1 MKRVMTLKSFNE
13 GLQNE
18 SDDKFLSDQIKELD
32 SEVKVTLEDA
42 NRFLN
47 FILHYEKKLTQ
58 LESRL
63 LEIRSLIEA
72 GKFDKS
78 LEIELMTLMK
88 RLQKLVDPQLKQKM
102 INRLEVIT
110 NFEEYASKKEEQ
122 LEWKVLRSRL
132 NSFKTILQ

>member
-13 GLQNE
+13 RLQNE

>member
-1 MKRVMTLKSFNE
+1 MTLKSLNE
-13 GLQNE
+13 SLQNE
-18 SDDKFLSDQIKELD
+18 IDDKFLSDQIKELD
-32 SEVKVTLEDA
+32 NELKITLEDA

-47 FILHYEKKLTQ
+47 FILNYGSKLTEI
-58 LESRL
+58 ESRL

-78 LEIELMTLMK
+78 LEIELQTLMK
-88 RLQKLVDPQLKQKM
+88 RLQKLIDPQLKQKM
-102 INRLEVIT
+102 INRLEIIM

-132 NSFKTILQ
+132 NDFKAILQ

>member
-1 MKRVMTLKSFNE
+1 MTLKSFNE
-13 GLQNE
+13 RLQNE

-58 LESRL
+58 IESRL

>member
-1 MKRVMTLKSFNE
+1 MTLKSFSE
-13 GLQNE
+13 RLQNE

-78 LEIELMTLMK
+78 LEIELMNLMK
-88 RLQKLVDPQLKQKM
+88 RLQKFVDPQLKQKM